1 MRTTLTLDKDVAVAL
16 ERLRKARKAS
26 LKAVVNEALRQGLAR
41 MAAPPAA
48 PRRPFRTRA
57 FSLGRCLVS
66 NVDNVAEVLAIAESE
81 RFK

>member
-1 MRTTLTLDKDVAVAL
+1 MRTTLTLDKDVAVVL

-26 LKAVVNEALRQGLAR
+26 LKAVVNEALRQGLAH
-41 MAAPPAA
+41 MAAPPA

-57 FSLGRCLVS
+57 LSLGRCLAG
-66 NVDNVAEVLAIAESE
+66 NLDNVAEVIAIGEGD